1 MKYHAVR
8 INRLRNG
15 GDMTSRFVRF
25 ALCVFIILFITASAF
40 AADDCDR
47 ACLKTMLD
55 QYLNA
60 VVKHDT
66 SAAPLFVGF
75 RQTDNGVVVRP
86 GTGTWQSITAL
97 GDIQRKFFDPV
108 SGQAAY
114 LGLIKEGQATAIVTL
129 RLRVE
134 NRQITEAEWVI
145 ARQGAMGPSG
155 TAGGNLYNLAGFIAE
170 PPPPERT
177 VPQNQRASREVL
189 IAIANSYFDGLTTHD
204 GSIIMAHQGCTR
216 NENGTHTAGPNPN
229 AGAGGAPAAPAPR
242 GGAGGF
248 APAQAPQRG
257 GAAAPRGG
265 APGGGTSDCTSGLTN
280 FNVALISARRYPVV
294 DVEQQAVVG
303 FGIFLRKPGT
313 TLMRNLLAEWFF
325 VDNNKI
331 RNIWAA
337 MFYPTNDLPVP
348 NWPPYDGNFPVA
360 AEFAA
365 PAAPAPAG
373 GRGARGQ

>member
-1 MKYHAVR
+1 
-8 INRLRNG
+8 
-15 GDMTSRFVRF
+15 MTSRFVRF
-25 ALCVFIILFITASAF
+25 ALSVFIILLMTASAF

-114 LGLIKEGQATAIVTL
+114 LGLIKEGEATGIVTL

-155 TAGGNLYNLAGFIAE
+155 TAGGNLYRLDGFIAE
-170 PPPPERT
+170 PPPDRT
-177 VPQNQRASREVL
+177 VPPNQRASRETL

-204 GSIIMAHQGCTR
+204 GSIIMAHAGCTR
-216 NENGTHTAGPNPN
+216 NENGTHTAGPNPTAA
-229 AGAGGAPAAPAPR
+229 AGAGAR
-242 GGAGGF
+242 GGPGAAGPNPNTAAG
-248 APAQAPQRG
+248 ARG
-257 GAAAPRGG
+257 G
-265 APGGGTSDCTSGLTN
+265 PGGGGDCTSGLTN
-280 FNVALISARRYPVV
+280 FNVALISARRYPVA

-303 FGIFLRKPGT
+303 FGIFVRKPGT
-313 TLMRNLLAEWFF
+313 PLMRNLLAEWFF

-373 GRGARGQ
+373 RGRGAAPAAPAPAGPGRGAGPQ

>member
-1 MKYHAVR
+1 MHSA
-8 INRLRNG
+8 
-15 GDMTSRFVRF
+15 RFLMHSARF
-25 ALCVFIILFITASAF
+25 LLIAAFATGIASAQT
-40 AADDCDR
+40 CDR
-47 ACLKTMLD
+47 ACLKTTLD

-114 LGLIKEGQATAIVTL
+114 LGLIKEGQATDIATL

-145 ARQGAMGPSG
+145 AREGAMGPSG

-170 PPPPERT
+170 PPPDRT

-204 GSIIMAHQGCTR
+204 GSIIIAHEGCTR

-229 AGAGGAPAAPAPR
+229 AGAGAR
-242 GGAGGF
+242 GG
-248 APAQAPQRG
+248 
-257 GAAAPRGG
+257 
-265 APGGGTSDCTSGLTN
+265 PGGGGDCTSNLTN
-280 FNVALISARRYPVV
+280 FNVSLISARRYPVV

-331 RNIWAA
+331 RNIWAS

-348 NWPPYDGNFPVA
+348 NWPPYEGNFPVA

-365 PAAPAPAG
+365 PAAPAAAG
-373 GRGARGQ
+373 PGRGAGRQ

>member
-1 MKYHAVR
+1 MRSA
-8 INRLRNG
+8 
-15 GDMTSRFVRF
+15 RFLLIAAF
-25 ALCVFIILFITASAF
+25 ATGIASAQT
-40 AADDCDR
+40 CDR
-47 ACLKTMLD
+47 ACLKTTLD

-75 RQTDNGVVVRP
+75 RQTDNSVVVRP
-86 GTGTWQSITAL
+86 GTGNWQSITAL

-114 LGLIKEGQATAIVTL
+114 LGLIEEGQATGIATL

-145 ARQGAMGPSG
+145 AREGAIGPSG
-155 TAGGNLYNLAGFIAE
+155 TLGSNLYNLAGFIAE
-170 PPPPERT
+170 PPPERT
-177 VPQNQRASREVL
+177 VPANQRASREAR
-189 IAIANSYFDGLTTHD
+189 IAIAHSYFDGLKTHD
-204 GSIIMAHQGCTR
+204 GSIIIAHEGCTR

-229 AGAGGAPAAPAPR
+229 AGAGAGGR
-242 GGAGGF
+242 GG
-248 APAQAPQRG
+248 
-257 GAAAPRGG
+257 
-265 APGGGTSDCTSGLTN
+265 PGGGGPGGGGDCTSGLTN
-280 FNVALISARRYPVV
+280 FNVSLISARRSPVV

-313 TLMRNLLAEWFF
+313 TLMRNLIAEWFF
-325 VDNNKI
+325 VEDNRI
-331 RNIWAA
+331 RSIWAA

-348 NWPPYDGNFPVA
+348 NWAPYDGNFPVA

-365 PAAPAPAG
+365 PAAPAAAG
-373 GRGARGQ
+373 RGRGAGGQ

>member
-1 MKYHAVR
+1 MHP
-8 INRLRNG
+8 
-15 GDMTSRFVRF
+15 SRFLIHS
-25 ALCVFIILFITASAF
+25 ALLLLIVAFMTGIASAQTT
-40 AADDCDR
+40 CDR
-47 ACLKTMLD
+47 ACLKTTLD

-66 SAAPLFVGF
+66 GAAPLFLGF

-86 GTGTWQSITAL
+86 GKGTWQSITAL
-97 GDIQRKFFDPV
+97 GDIQRKFFDTV

-114 LGLIKEGQATAIVTL
+114 LGLIKEGAATDIATL

-145 ARQGAMGPSG
+145 ARQGANG
-155 TAGGNLYNLAGFIAE
+155 TNGTPGGNLFNLAGFIAE
-170 PPPPERT
+170 PPPERT
-177 VPQNQRASREVL
+177 VPQNQRASREL
-189 IAIANSYFDGLTTHD
+189 LLAIANSYFDGLTTHD
-204 GSIIMAHQGCTR
+204 GSIIMAHEGCTR

-229 AGAGGAPAAPAPR
+229 AAAGGGAR
-242 GGAGGF
+242 GG
-248 APAQAPQRG
+248 
-257 GAAAPRGG
+257 
-265 APGGGTSDCTSGLTN
+265 PGGGGDCTSNLTN
-280 FNVALISARRYPVV
+280 FNVALIAARRYPVV

-303 FGIFLRKPGT
+303 MGIFMRKPGT

-331 RNIWAA
+331 RNIWAS

-365 PAAPAPAG
+365 PAAGAPAAP
-373 GRGARGQ
+373 GRGAGRQ